1 MRIHCPYCGERP
13 AEEFTFQGDA
23 DVRRPQGNE
32 PSQMDEWFDYVYLRE
47 NPRGRMKE
55 YWHHSGGCRS
65 WLIVD
70 RDTESHEVFG
80 VTAARERKLAPNRK
94 RAS

>member
-13 AEEFTFQGDA
+13 VEEFTFQGDA
-23 DVRRPQGNE
+23 APRRPQGND
-32 PSQMDEWFDYVYLRE
+32 PAQMDEWFDYVYLRD
-47 NPRGRMKE
+47 NPRGRIHE

-70 RDTESHEVFG
+70 RDTQTHEVFG
-80 VTAARERKLAPNRK
+80 VTPARERNVAVKRK